1 MKGGDRLKLFK
12 NFDPW
17 AFGMAI
23 RPLPEYK
30 KRLAVRMVVRDL
42 DANQRAALY
51 RKLEQIR
58 RRRK

>member
-1 MKGGDRLKLFK
+1 MKVFRD
-12 NFDPW
+12 FDPW

-23 RPLPEYK
+23 RPLPEHK
-30 KRLAVRMVVRDL
+30 KRLAVQMVVRDL
-42 DANQRAALY
+42 TPAQRAALF